1 MARPH
6 ICFLQ
11 AQCLPW
17 IDAGQGLSR
26 KLLGIDEEAGSGAV
40 PDSTELL
47 RLAPGFEGVLE
58 VAGSEELFVLEG
70 GLRLEAGE
78 GAEPLCLL
86 RHGYAYAPRP
96 LARRISAPAGAVL
109 LRIGAPATDAPPVVI
124 PDTFALPWRFGAE
137 GSVTGKPLGPGIAS
151 KPLRLDPRTG
161 EQSFLYCALP
171 QHPPPAVMVGRF
183 THPVVEEIFVLEGSY
198 VFGDVGRMGPGG
210 YVYWRENEWHGPAG
224 SETGYHLFIRVV
236 GGPLRNAFSAEPAP
250 FDWHPPY
257 RPVLPESLRAA
268 ASEYRPGARW

>member
-6 ICFLQ
+6 ICFVQ

-17 IDAGQGLSR
+17 VDAGQGLAR
-26 KLLGIDEEAGSGAV
+26 KVLGVDENPGPGCV

-47 RLAPGFEGVLE
+47 RLAPGFDGVLE

-70 GLRLEAGE
+70 GVEVLGD
-78 GAEPLCLL
+78 GAAAPMRLL
-86 RHGYAYAPRP
+86 RHGYTYAPAP
-96 LARRISAPAGAVL
+96 LARRVAAPYGAVL
-109 LRIGAPATDAPPVVI
+109 LRICAPPTDAPPVSI

-151 KPLRLDPRTG
+151 KALRLDPRTG

-171 QHPPPAVMVGRF
+171 QHPPPPVMVGRF

-210 YVYWRENEWHGPAG
+210 YVYWREGEWHGPAG

-257 RPVLPESLRAA
+257 RPVLPEPLRAVA
-268 ASEYRPGARW
+268 REYQAGARW